1 MEQNNFSQELISK
14 LKNLDPTIRRQ
25 AVEEIPFEDLS
36 SSLIQTLVQL
46 LKDDDKGVR
55 DAVSNLLIMSDN
67 ELIAKNVVPLISSEE
82 ISVRNLAG
90 EILLKKKYDSM
101 PAIKEYLKNCN
112 DDDQKFLLDVA
123 GLIGD
128 VSISF
133 QAKEILAVSKN
144 DNVILACIE
153 SLGNVNC
160 QDCIEDL
167 IKAYDNNE
175 LFKPTV
181 IEALGKIG
189 NKEAVQFIIDRYPN
203 EDELTKFSMI
213 ESLGEIGNED
223 AFFLLVNEVRE
234 TKGAISWPIVE
245 SLMKLQQKLSI
256 DVPFDENFK
265 NVILRTLVEGE
276 PRYKRAASSLITV
289 FEDKE
294 VIEASLSI
302 YGVDELIDN
311 NVKTKFFENPL
322 YLYPKLSDYLSTSP
336 KNLKELLQ
344 LIMEVI
350 QSDGGESLQGL
361 SNLDMQNFSDIFA
374 DNLTHPDE
382 EVRRSC
388 IELLFFTAIDK
399 ALLFTDTMIEDDNM
413 WNRMRVLEILETIN
427 DERSFE
433 AIKQLSKDSEEMIAE
448 RAEYFLNQLDL
459 QNS

>member
-350 QSDGGESLQGL
+350 QNDGGESLQGL